1 MTTPTPKK
9 LNNHKGNNHK
19 GITLI
24 KPMKPLAIIG
34 LDPGTTSAYAI
45 LDLQGNL
52 LHHYAAKELTL
63 SEMILQ
69 ITEVCFPLIV
79 STDKAKTPSFVEE
92 FARKMGTELVTP
104 PEDMKREEKRIML
117 LAKDVHYNGAHE
129 QDAAAAALFAYQRY
143 LPKFK
148 KIDRFIQEH
157 QLESHRAEFTRIAV
171 HEDLH
176 FSMIHEILTKPSVE
190 SQVMQ
195 RAVLQNR
202 ITKKDFLALYAKLNQ
217 LRAEKQQL
225 ERSMQEMRE
234 KNSLLAKEKGMLSR
248 KSTDFDRKVDTLFK
262 FKEERLKLQ
271 AEELKQQEEIIAHLQ
286 QKIKQLHQFIEKSS
300 GLQLV
305 KKIATLGAK
314 EFEDAHSLINIRHG
328 DVLLV
333 ENPEIYSEKV
343 VQMLQEQGI
352 MVLSHRK
359 GSKFIS
365 STFISAHTKPE
376 DLIMENEHFAL
387 IDKTFLEEKFDRKA
401 MVEKIV
407 KEYQEDR
414 NV

>member
-1 MTTPTPKK
+1 
-9 LNNHKGNNHK
+9 
-19 GITLI
+19 
-24 KPMKPLAIIG
+24 MKPLAIIG

-45 LDLQGNL
+45 LNLQGNL
-52 LHHYAAKELTL
+52 LHEYAAKELTL
-63 SEMILQ
+63 SDMIMR

-79 STDKAKTPSFVEE
+79 STDKAKVPSFVEE

-117 LAKDVHYNGAHE
+117 LAKDIHYNGAHE
-129 QDAAAAALFAYQRY
+129 QDATAAALFAYHKY

-148 KIDRFIQEH
+148 KIEKFIQEH
-157 QLESHRAEFTRIAV
+157 QLESLRTEFTRIAV

-176 FSMIHEILTKPSVE
+176 FSMIHEILTKPSIE

-217 LRAEKQQL
+217 LREEKQQL
-225 ERSMQEMRE
+225 ERGIQDMRD
-234 KNSLLAKEKGMLSR
+234 KNGRLAKEKGMLSR

-262 FKEERLKLQ
+262 FKEERLRLQ
-271 AEELKQQEEIIAHLQ
+271 AEELKQQEDIITELQ

-305 KKIATLGAK
+305 KKLPTLGAK
-314 EFEDAHSLINIRHG
+314 EFEEAHSIINIRQG

-333 ENPEIYSEKV
+333 ENPDIYSEKV

-352 MVLSHRK
+352 IMLSHRK
-359 GSKFIS
+359 GGKFIS
-365 STFISAHTKPE
+365 SAFISAHTKPE

-387 IDKTFLEEKFDRKA
+387 IDTKLLEEKLDKKE
-401 MVEKIV
+401 MVENIV
-407 KEYQEDR
+407 KEYQEKR
-414 NV
+414 NIL